1 MALAGPRSRPRRRDA
16 TQPATAWNRRRRG
29 LEPEPQRRDQHPPQ
43 NLAVVSS
50 LLGHVLLQHYLWRQ
64 GAGVLHLSCLWRRW
78 RRRGRT

>member
-1 MALAGPRSRPRRRDA
+1 
-16 TQPATAWNRRRRG
+16 
-29 LEPEPQRRDQHPPQ
+29 
-43 NLAVVSS
+43 VYS